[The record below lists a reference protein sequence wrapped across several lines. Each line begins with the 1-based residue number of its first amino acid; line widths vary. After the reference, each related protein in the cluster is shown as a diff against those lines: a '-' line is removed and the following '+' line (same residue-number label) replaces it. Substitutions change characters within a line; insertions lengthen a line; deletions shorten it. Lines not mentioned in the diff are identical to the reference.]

1 MKLTE
6 QKDQLE
12 KLIEQHNQTAEQL
25 QMLQSTL
32 ADYRLQIS
40 KQQGIVEAL
49 QSVEK
54 GSKDAK
60 T

>member
-12 KLIEQHNQTAEQL
+12 KLIEQHNQTSEQL

-54 GSKDAK
+54 GNKDAK

>member
-54 GSKDAK
+54 GNKDAK